1 MTGSKHDK
9 VNRLAM
15 IVAEEILL
23 DAIDVL
29 RIWEVAEDQG
39 EEIDEV
45 EADEILTVAGE
56 ILGYLADR
64 VDYHFDGDR

>member
-1 MTGSKHDK
+1 MSKHDK
-9 VNRLAM
+9 VNRLAQ

-29 RIWEVAEDQG
+29 RIHEVAEDQG
-39 EEIDEV
+39 EEITDL

-64 VDYHFDGDR
+64 TDMFFDGD